1 MKPARRI
8 KPKPAELLNQGNE
21 AFLAG
26 RFYLAAEAFAKAR
39 EAEPRN
45 PVILFNLASA
55 KERTGDIGEAAQ
67 LLTEAL
73 RLRPDWDEPAQRLAI
88 LLGRYKI
95 ETAGDLD
102 PHGLLAAMA
111 VARID
116 QQTIAA
122 AALGHLRART
132 SLGEALRR
140 AGQGEAV
147 EGARALVL
155 RRTDK
160 ALSHPLLL
168 AALASPIGCPEWERL
183 LTAMRMLLLE
193 MPAARFEDKALTNL
207 VLALIRQCKAND
219 YVFAVGDEETQRLA
233 QTPVNSASLLS
244 GEPGQSR
251 ALMLNLLYRSPR
263 EVLGETLSIEEA
275 RAIRPR
281 ALGEF
286 LATTFEDEAKQ
297 AAIAAEIPTIGAIE
311 DTVSRKVAGQYEAHP
326 YPRWTSL
333 QMPREG
339 SGRARLERFFAPE
352 RLEFLDRPF
361 KVLIAGAG
369 TGRQAIAAAVRY
381 GPTADV
387 LAIDLSRRSL
397 AYGKA
402 KAAQFEVTNIRF
414 VQADLTELGEEE
426 GPFDLIEAIGVLH
439 HMAEPFKGWQSLLG
453 LLRPGGLMLT
463 GLYSAMARRHI
474 AKMRSEADYPGPGCD
489 DKTARHYRQRLRDR
503 TDEAAAN
510 LSLSQDFYTLNEFC
524 DLVLHEHER
533 PIFLSEIEAFLT
545 QNALIF
551 RGFSLPRPLSDR
563 FFEEFPDDEWP
574 GQLSNWSAFEERH
587 PHIFDAMYTLWCEK
601 AG

>member
-45 PVILFNLASA
+45 PVILLNLASA

-102 PHGLLAAMA
+102 PHGLLAAMS
-111 VARID
+111 VPRID

-122 AALGHLRART
+122 AALAHLRART

-155 RRTDK
+155 RRTGK

-193 MPAARFEDKALTNL
+193 LPAARFEDKALTNL

-297 AAIAAEIPTIGAIE
+297 AAI
-311 DTVSRKVAGQYEAHP
+311 
-326 YPRWTSL
+326 
-333 QMPREG
+333 
-339 SGRARLERFFAPE
+339 RA
-352 RLEFLDRPF
+352 
-361 KVLIAGAG
+361 
-369 TGRQAIAAAVRY
+369 
-381 GPTADV
+381 
-387 LAIDLSRRSL
+387 
-397 AYGKA
+397 
-402 KAAQFEVTNIRF
+402 
-414 VQADLTELGEEE
+414 
-426 GPFDLIEAIGVLH
+426 
-439 HMAEPFKGWQSLLG
+439 
-453 LLRPGGLMLT
+453 
-463 GLYSAMARRHI
+463 
-474 AKMRSEADYPGPGCD
+474 
-489 DKTARHYRQRLRDR
+489 
-503 TDEAAAN
+503 
-510 LSLSQDFYTLNEFC
+510 
-524 DLVLHEHER
+524 
-533 PIFLSEIEAFLT
+533 
-545 QNALIF
+545 
-551 RGFSLPRPLSDR
+551 
-563 FFEEFPDDEWP
+563 
-574 GQLSNWSAFEERH
+574 
-587 PHIFDAMYTLWCEK
+587 
-601 AG
+601 